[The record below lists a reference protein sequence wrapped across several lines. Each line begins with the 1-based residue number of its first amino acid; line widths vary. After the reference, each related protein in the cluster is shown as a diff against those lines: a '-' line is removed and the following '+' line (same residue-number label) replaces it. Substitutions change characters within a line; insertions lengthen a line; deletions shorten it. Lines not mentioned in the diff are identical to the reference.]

1 MSTVPVVLTIA
12 GTDPSG
18 GAGIQA
24 DLRVF
29 QAAGVA
35 GVSVITAVNAQNSL
49 GVRGIHKVPPR
60 FIARQIDAVVED
72 ITVAATKIGMLGDAQ
87 IVSIVAERIRRRNL
101 PNIVLDPV
109 LAAKDGTP
117 LLSPKG
123 VTRLIAEIL
132 QQALVVTP
140 NLPEAGILAK
150 MEVRT
155 LYDAREAARII
166 HGLGARHVLIKGGHW
181 EDDAPPLDLLYD
193 GSEFTELTGA
203 RIEGPAVRGTGCLY
217 SASLAAHLALGRDV
231 ASAAAE
237 AKKFITQAITDA
249 VQYGKGFRVWTGT
262 SVEV

>member
-1 MSTVPVVLTIA
+1 MNAVPVVLTLA

-24 DLRVF
+24 DLRAF

-72 ITVAATKIGMLGDAQ
+72 VRVSATKIGMLGDAQ
-87 IVSIVAERIRRRNL
+87 IVSIVAERMRRRRL
-101 PNIVLDPV
+101 PNVVLDPV
-109 LAAKDGTP
+109 LAAKDGTL

-123 VTRLIAEIL
+123 VTRLIDKIL
-132 QQALVVTP
+132 PHALVVTP
-140 NLPEAGILAK
+140 NIPEAAILSK
-150 MEVRT
+150 TDIRT
-155 LYDAREAARII
+155 LDDAREAARVI

-181 EDDAPPLDLLYD
+181 GEGAPPLDLLYD
-193 GSEFTELTGA
+193 GSDFTELTGE
-203 RIEGPAVRGTGCLY
+203 RIEGLAVRGTGCLY

-237 AKKFITQAITDA
+237 AKNFVTRAIADA
-249 VQYGKGFRVWTGT
+249 VQYGRGYRVWTGT